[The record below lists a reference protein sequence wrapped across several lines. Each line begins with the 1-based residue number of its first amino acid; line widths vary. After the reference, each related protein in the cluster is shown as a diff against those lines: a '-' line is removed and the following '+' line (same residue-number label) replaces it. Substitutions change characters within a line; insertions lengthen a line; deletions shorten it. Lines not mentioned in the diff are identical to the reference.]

1 MRKEIKPTQL
11 RQGLSE
17 EDQALSGTYLYQVLH
32 GVLTDCLDIQAP
44 CKPSRLQQTW
54 HDTGVLDQGDW
65 FYSDLTENAANVL
78 SSIQANCVPKETF
91 QLRLQSLLSTGE
103 ENGSSQATVFQG
115 PIVLPGLDLT
125 TLTSC
130 VFEVYLSLTFKPS
143 GMTFSPD
150 QVDEIMCLLTSS
162 QPHTANSLLTA
173 IQSLFVSYKSTPV
186 HDPRIDSYVTVAALQ
201 ACVVQKTSLEKG
213 TYSTMADNLGPD
225 HLNGPSEIATFYSR
239 VSSVLKQAYQEEDL
253 FGEGDD
259 VDGDDAPGATL
270 MYSQSFLKA
279 GATETFDT
287 PLSPA
292 PFVSSQ
298 PEDTEVKP
306 TFTLVTSDTPNLK
319 AFSTLNQ
326 DLTKK
331 VKND

>member
-11 RQGLSE
+11 HYGLSE
-17 EDQALSGTYLYQVLH
+17 EDQVLSGTYLYQVLH
-32 GVLTDCLDIQAP
+32 GMLTECLDDLVS

-54 HDTGVLDQGDW
+54 HDSGVLDQGDW
-65 FYSDLTENAANVL
+65 FYSDLTENASSVL
-78 SSIQANCVPKETF
+78 SSIQANCVPKAAF
-91 QLRLQSLLSTGE
+91 QQRLDCLLSSGE
-103 ENGSSQATVFQG
+103 PNGSTQSTTFQG

-125 TLTSC
+125 SLTSC
-130 VFEVYLSLTFKPS
+130 VFEVYLSLTFKSS
-143 GMTFSPD
+143 GMAFSPD
-150 QVDEIMCLLTSS
+150 QVDEILCLLTSS

-173 IQSLFVSYKSTPV
+173 IQSVFVSPKSLANP
-186 HDPRIDSYVTVAALQ
+186 DPLVTSYVTVASLL

-213 TYSTMADNLGPD
+213 TYSTLADNLGPENF
-225 HLNGPSEIATFYSR
+225 NGPTEAASFYNR
-239 VSSVLKQAYQEEDL
+239 ISSVLKQSFQEEDL
-253 FGEGDD
+253 FGEDEEDSDD
-259 VDGDDAPGATL
+259 PPGATL

-306 TFTLVTSDTPNLK
+306 TFTLVTSDTPDLK